1 MGNNPEACRKEANPE
16 TVQRP
21 ESESSKRIEVRM
33 RKGYSGRIDEGVKVT
48 CSLVDAPNNKEIPET
63 EKERAMNNMRSTS
76 GKEKN
81 AHVDRRPQSRTLETV
96 FASWLDK
103 LAPVDKEQRELTE

>member
-63 EKERAMNNMRSTS
+63 EKGTGNEQRALYVWK
-76 GKEKN
+76 GKERTCRPTTSKQN
-81 AHVDRRPQSRTLETV
+81 AGNSVC
-96 FASWLDK
+96 
-103 LAPVDKEQRELTE
+103 